1 MNKLLVSAALAGVM
15 AAGASGAASAA
26 EGGEKEKCYGVAEV
40 GKNDC
45 ASADGSHSCAG
56 HATKDKDPNEWKYVM
71 KGECEGMG
79 GSLTAGT
86 PGGEKNSCDGKNG
99 CEGKKHE

>member
-15 AAGASGAASAA
+15 AASMAAPAVAA
-26 EGGEKEKCYGVAEV
+26 DKEKCYGVAEA

-56 HATKDKDPNEWKYVM
+56 HAKTDNDPNEWKYVEAG
-71 KGECEGMG
+71 KCEEMG
-79 GSLTAGT
+79 GGLTA
-86 PGGEKNSCDGKNG
+86 EAAAENQES
-99 CEGKKHE
+99 